1 MTYTRNTLTKFYWI
15 ALLAFLIALL
25 FAFSDPI
32 GRLCIAIFA
41 LVLTFLAIRSIT
53 SQIIVSGKKISTK
66 NLFSENSINI
76 TPESRIYIRRNIQS
90 LFLVLR
96 HYDYSIKIVNPNKS
110 LTLNA
115 NVNSADELYDAIA
128 QLEQKI
134 ILPILI
140 ERFSKQNSLVMDQD
154 LSINNQGI
162 RYKNKDY
169 PYESLSK
176 IEFKDGYFRLL
187 AEGKL
192 WQTAVLALPISS
204 IPNSITFSTLLY
216 SQSS

>member
-15 ALLAFLIALL
+15 VLLAFLIVLL

-32 GRLCIAIFA
+32 GRLIIALFFIA
-41 LVLTFLAIRSIT
+41 LAFLAIRSIT
-53 SQIIVSGKKISTK
+53 SQITVKGRKISYK
-66 NLFSENSINI
+66 NLFTENSINI
-76 TPESRIYIRRNIQS
+76 TPESKIYIRRNIQS
-90 LFLVLR
+90 LFLVFR
-96 HYDYSIKIVNPNKS
+96 HYDYSIKIMNPNET
-110 LTLNA
+110 LTLNS

-128 QLEQKI
+128 QLEQQI
-134 ILPILI
+134 ILPVLI

-154 LSINNQGI
+154 LSLNTQGI

-169 PYESLSK
+169 PYDSLSK

-204 IPNSITFSTLLY
+204 IQNSITFSTLLY

>member
-15 ALLAFLIALL
+15 VLLAFLIVLL

-32 GRLCIAIFA
+32 GRLIIALFFIA
-41 LVLTFLAIRSIT
+41 LAFLAIRSIT
-53 SQIIVSGKKISTK
+53 SQITVKGRKISYK
-66 NLFSENSINI
+66 NLFTENSINI
-76 TPESRIYIRRNIQS
+76 TPESKIYIRRNIQS
-90 LFLVLR
+90 LFLVFR
-96 HYDYSIKIVNPNKS
+96 HYDYSIKIMNPNET
-110 LTLNA
+110 LTLNS

-128 QLEQKI
+128 QLEQQI
-134 ILPILI
+134 ILPVLI

-154 LSINNQGI
+154 LSLNTQGI

-169 PYESLSK
+169 PYDSLSK

-192 WQTAVLALPISS
+192 
-204 IPNSITFSTLLY
+204 
-216 SQSS
+216 

>member
-15 ALLAFLIALL
+15 VLLAFLIVLL

-32 GRLCIAIFA
+32 GRLIIALFFIA
-41 LVLTFLAIRSIT
+41 LAFLAIRSIT
-53 SQIIVSGKKISTK
+53 SQITVKGRKISYK
-66 NLFSENSINI
+66 NLFTENSINI
-76 TPESRIYIRRNIQS
+76 TPESKIYIRRNIQS
-90 LFLVLR
+90 LFLVFR
-96 HYDYSIKIVNPNKS
+96 HYDYSIKIMNPNET
-110 LTLNA
+110 LTLNS

-128 QLEQKI
+128 QLEQQI
-134 ILPILI
+134 ILPVLI

-154 LSINNQGI
+154 LSLNTQGI

-169 PYESLSK
+169 PYDSLSK